1 MSSSTSSHDEILPLA
16 VEARIDDL
24 CHEFESQWSS
34 GSPPSIDGFVQKWRQ
49 DFADDEGWLPR
60 LLVELVMLDLEYRWR
75 RGGSAGDEGS
85 FPTRPRLTDYASRWP
100 QLGEPRDWPLDL
112 VKHEYRVR
120 RLAGDDVRREEY
132 EVGFGPAPVVK
143 KALEQVDRQLN
154 QRGIF
159 APGADLANPTMA
171 TLADKL
177 GQLSVRCPE
186 CHDAVAVAADS
197 TLASISCQSCGSVFS
212 LVGDES
218 PVPEAETPSR
228 IAHFDL
234 LERLGAGAFGTVW
247 KARDTRLDRIVAVKI
262 PRKGQLTA
270 PEAQQFLREARA
282 AAQLRHPN
290 IVSVHEVGRDGD
302 RIYIVSDFV
311 AGETLADR
319 IERGPLSQPDAAAMT
334 ATVAE
339 ALHCAHER
347 GIVHRDLKPA
357 NIMLDGDGA
366 PHVMDF
372 GLAKRDIGEV
382 TMTVEGKILGTP
394 AYMSPEQAR
403 GLGHHADRRSD
414 VYSLGVILFELL
426 TGELPFRGSS
436 HLLLSQILND
446 PSPSPRS
453 VKREI
458 SRDLETISLRCLEKE
473 PSHRF
478 ATAAE
483 VAAELRRFS
492 RGEPILS
499 RPITAWERTWRWAR
513 ARPLAA
519 TLAGL
524 LALVILTTATV
535 APFVA
540 AHQAKLRHDAEVL
553 AGELEKSL
561 ENEKSQKRMANVLRL
576 AAQAKALS
584 TESPQRALLLAAEAV
599 DANLRRDEAVNP
611 AAHQALREVLAAVRN
626 HRHFAAHSAPLA
638 HLVLGGDDRWL
649 VGGDGSGAAM
659 VWDLTAKNSAA
670 ARSLQPAQSEKN
682 QRPNLHAVAA
692 SADGRW
698 AATANDDGVVR
709 LFDLKHDDPQAKPIV
724 LHDASGPAFVAVFSP
739 DSRWLLIG
747 GADGMPRMFDLAE
760 PGAKNVELKNLDYPI
775 RAAAFSPNGNR
786 LVIVGDGRRG
796 WLWTLREGE
805 PSGEPLPL
813 EGRPRT
819 TTVAFS
825 RDGHYVATAGQDT
838 VVRLWRL
845 DASKDSPEKPIELV
859 GHTAPITQL
868 AFSPAGRWLASSA
881 TDRTARLWDY
891 EKVESGAA
899 PSRILDRHEAIVRGV
914 RFSGDGRRLV
924 SYSEDKTVRM
934 WIWDAPSEDPRP
946 AAIVLRGHDAA
957 VSGACF
963 SADNRRLYTAS
974 LDRSV
979 RVWDVE
985 ALGTASTP
993 VVLRGHS
1000 GQMRCVAAS
1009 GDGRWLAAGGNDGL
1023 ISMWDLGRVS
1033 SNPFGTQHPAK
1044 KIPAHGGVINSI
1056 ALSHDG
1062 RRIVTGS
1069 DDRTAM
1075 IWDVTAPN
1083 WESSQR
1089 VAAHEGKVQ
1098 AVAISRDGRY
1108 VVTGSWGDRGTV
1120 RQWDLQAVDPVKK
1133 PIFERNG
1140 ISPVLALA
1148 LSPREP
1154 RFFVGNEKGTVLS
1167 FPFGPAAT
1175 GAEPG
1180 AIANKGIVTRLAI
1193 APNGASLILGGDKG
1207 QVLRFDLTGRH
1218 DVPDTLGRHE
1228 TPLTGLAISRDGQ
1241 WLATSAYDLTL
1252 RLWDL
1257 NSDRPQAAG
1266 VAVRVSDHPVNGLTM
1281 TPDGRFLVTA
1291 GNDGTVRLWPL
1302 RLDELVEHARRVA
1315 GRSLSVDERFEYQV
1329 GERP

>member
-1 MSSSTSSHDEILPLA
+1 LA
-16 VEARIDDL
+16 VEARIDDV
-24 CHEFESQWSS
+24 CHEFESEWSR
-34 GSPPSIDGFVQKWRQ
+34 GSPPSIDAYIEKWRTEVNN
-49 DFADDEGWLPR
+49 DEGSAWLPR
-60 LLVELVMLDLEYRWR
+60 FLIELVMLDLEYRWR
-75 RGGSAGDEGS
+75 HEAAADGEDSL
-85 FPTRPRLTDYASRWP
+85 PKRPRLSDYAARWP
-100 QLGEPRDWPLDL
+100 QLGDPRDWPLDL
-112 VKHEYRVR
+112 VKQEYRVR
-120 RLAGDDVRREEY
+120 RLAGDDPRREEY
-132 EVGFGPAPVVK
+132 EVGFGPAPVIK
-143 KALEQVDRQLN
+143 KALEQVDRHLN

-159 APGADLANPTMA
+159 LPGARDPNPTSA
-171 TLADKL
+171 TLADRL
-177 GQLSVRCPE
+177 GQLSVRCPQ
-186 CHDAVAVAADS
+186 CHDAVSVAADS

-218 PVPEAETPSR
+218 QAPEAAAPSR

-247 KARDTRLDRIVAVKI
+247 KARDTRLDRVVAVKI
-262 PRKGQLTA
+262 PRKGQLTSA
-270 PEAQQFLREARA
+270 EAQQFLREARA

-311 AGETLADR
+311 AGETLAAR
-319 IERGPLSQPDAAAMT
+319 IERGPLSQHDAAAMI

-357 NIMLDGDGA
+357 NIMLDGEGT

-372 GLAKRDIGEV
+372 GLAKRDVGEV
-382 TMTVEGKILGTP
+382 TMTAVGNILGTP

-426 TGELPFRGSS
+426 TGDVPFRGSAQ
-436 HLLLSQILND
+436 LLPSQILHD
-446 PSPSPRS
+446 PAPSPRS
-453 VKREI
+453 LDRGI

-473 PSHRF
+473 PARRF

-483 VAAELRRFS
+483 VAAELRRFL

-499 RPITAWERTWRWAR
+499 RPITAWERTWRWAK

-519 TLAGL
+519 TLAAL

-576 AAQAKALS
+576 AAQAKAMS

-599 DANLRRDEAVNP
+599 DANLRRDEAVIP
-611 AAHQALREVLAAVRN
+611 AAHQSLRDVLASVRN
-626 HRHFAAHSAPLA
+626 HRHFAAHTAPLA
-638 HLVLGGDDRWL
+638 HLALAGNDRWL
-649 VGGDGSGAAM
+649 VGADGSGAAM
-659 VWDLTAKNSAA
+659 VWDVPANKNPPAV
-670 ARSLQPAQSEKN
+670 RLLQAGQSEKSR
-682 QRPNLHAVAA
+682 RPNLHAVAA

-698 AATANDDGVVR
+698 AAVANDDGVVR
-709 LFDLKHDDPQAKPIV
+709 LFDLEREDPKAKPIV
-724 LHDASGPAFVAVFSP
+724 LHDAIGPVFAVVFSP
-739 DSRWLLIG
+739 DSRRLLIG
-747 GADGMPRMFDLAE
+747 GADGTPRLFDLTE
-760 PGAKNVELKNLDYPI
+760 PGTKNVALKSLDYQI
-775 RAAAFSPNGNR
+775 RAAAFSPDGLR
-786 LVIVGDGRRG
+786 LAVVGDGRRG
-796 WLWTLREGE
+796 WLWTLRDGAPAGE
-805 PSGEPLPL
+805 PSEEPLPL

-825 RDGHYVATAGQDT
+825 RDGHFVATAGQDA

-845 DASKDSPEKPIELV
+845 DASKDSPAKPIELV

-868 AFSPAGRWLASSA
+868 AFSPAGRWLASAA

-924 SYSEDKTVRM
+924 SYSEDKTVRL
-934 WIWDAPSEDPRP
+934 WIWDAPGEEPRP
-946 AAIVLRGHDAA
+946 APIVLRGHDAA
-957 VSGACF
+957 VAGACF

-1023 ISMWDLGRVS
+1023 ISMWDLGQVLS
-1033 SNPFGTQHPAK
+1033 DPPGTPLSAK

-1056 ALSHDG
+1056 ALSHDS
-1062 RRIVTGS
+1062 RRMVTGS

-1075 IWDVTAPN
+1075 FWDLTAPN
-1083 WESSQR
+1083 WESSPR
-1089 VAAHEGKVQ
+1089 VAAHEENVQ
-1098 AVAISRDGRY
+1098 AVAISRDGRFAA
-1108 VVTGSWGDRGTV
+1108 TGVATGGLDRRGTI

-1133 PIFERNG
+1133 PIFERKG

-1167 FPFGPAAT
+1167 FPFGAAAAA
-1175 GAEPG
+1175 AETSS
-1180 AIANKGIVTRLAI
+1180 IANKGIVTRLAI
-1193 APNGASLILGGDKG
+1193 APDGSSLILGGDKG

-1228 TPLTGLAISRDGQ
+1228 TLLTGLAISRDGR

-1257 NSDRPQAAG
+1257 TSDRPQAAG
-1266 VAVRVSDHPVNGLTM
+1266 VTVRVPDHPVNALTM
-1281 TPDGRFLVTA
+1281 TPDGRFLATA

-1315 GRSLSVDERFEYQV
+1315 GRSLSVDERFEYQIA
-1329 GERP
+1329 ERP